1 MSEKNINYHFRKFGK
16 KMVSIAILTL
26 ISFIATIIGM
36 FTLIGGIINF
46 IMTIFILF
54 FFLSALANIK
64 EAGKILNNNN
74 LFKYRTKL
82 IWGTI
87 LRVIGGGLISV
98 GFMGV
103 IVVNSRVLLII
114 FISLIVLG
122 AIIWLIGSIFR
133 IQSWSRLQSFFKAN
147 MSLFPPNLAK
157 GAHKGAKL
165 SKFGSILDIT
175 IFLEFIGNIFRIIGY
190 FKLSKLKNLQETP
203 SFESTQKPVKAE
215 PIEEPTEEFPK
226 EIPKGPPKEQV
237 MMFCPNCGSKL
248 RGGEKF
254 CSICGSE
261 V

>member
-26 ISFIATIIGM
+26 ISFIATIIGI
-36 FTLIGGIINF
+36 FTWIGGAINIF
-46 IMTIFILF
+46 MTILLLI

-64 EAGKILNNNN
+64 GAGKILNNSD
-74 LFKYRTKL
+74 LFKYRSKL

-87 LRVIGGGLISV
+87 LKAIGETLFTIGLLGIL
-98 GFMGV
+98 MA
-103 IVVNSRVLLII
+103 SRPRGLII
-114 FISLIVLG
+114 FVSIFIFG
-122 AIIWLIGSIFR
+122 IIIWLIGSIFR
-133 IQSWSRLQSFFKAN
+133 IQSWGRLQSFFKAN
-147 MSLFPPNLAK
+147 MSLFPPNLANE
-157 GAHKGAKL
+157 AYKGAKL
-165 SKFGSILDIT
+165 SKTGSILDIT

-203 SFESTQKPVKAE
+203 SFEPTQKPVKAE

-226 EIPKGPPKEQV
+226 EIPKEPPKEQV